1 MNLLIIVVMA
11 CGVHI
16 FGTLCAEA
24 PDNEYCQGQ
33 QPRGIAGSV
42 AAGGLA
48 SLALIASAVMA

>member
-1 MNLLIIVVMA
+1 MIALIIVIMA
-11 CGVHI
+11 CGVHV

-33 QPRGIAGSV
+33 QPRGIVGSL

-48 SLALIASAVMA
+48 TVALIASAVMA